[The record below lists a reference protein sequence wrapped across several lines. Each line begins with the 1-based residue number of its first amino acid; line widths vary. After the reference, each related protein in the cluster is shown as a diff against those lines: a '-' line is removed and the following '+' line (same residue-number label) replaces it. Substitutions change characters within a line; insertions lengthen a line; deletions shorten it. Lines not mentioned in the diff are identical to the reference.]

1 MNKDNNNEETIICRC
16 RDVTESDIRK
26 AIAEGYDTLE
36 LLKRKTMVGTGTCGG
51 RTCMP
56 LVRRI
61 LAAETDWSPE
71 EIPLPRERAPII
83 PVPIKYAAGERRESN
98 DR

>member
-1 MNKDNNNEETIICRC
+1 MRENSGEKKTIICRC
-16 RDVTESDIRK
+16 RDVTEADIRR

-51 RTCMP
+51 RTCLP

-61 LAAETDWSPE
+61 LTEETNKTPE
-71 EIPLPRERAPII
+71 KIELPRERAPII
-83 PVPIKYAAGERRESN
+83 PVPTKYLAGERGEA
-98 DR
+98 DDG